1 MAVADQTPVEIVPT
15 EIKLDNV
22 ATSVAAR
29 VFVPD
34 GKVALVVAV
43 VVRVKLFA
51 PEVIKVDPSTKVSV
65 ADVVGVVK
73 TTLLILEADATPN
86 VGVTRTGDVANTK
99 APLPVSSEIILAN
112 AELVVMTDA
121 VPELY
126 CKSPVAELLFK
137 PVPPY

>member
-1 MAVADQTPVEIVPT
+1 M
-15 EIKLDNV
+15 
-22 ATSVAAR
+22 
-29 VFVPD
+29 
-34 GKVALVVAV
+34 
-43 VVRVKLFA
+43 
-51 PEVIKVDPSTKVSV
+51 